1 MYRRSAKEMEYPAA
15 KCRTIFA
22 FIALFAMSIPL
33 FAQTAPLWAK
43 EVNGQRIEICS
54 AFGTR
59 TILVD
64 SNFNKIPEAPA
75 QPDQAQKKCDVCFV
89 SAVHI
94 TPPQTHNIEPHAANA
109 HFIRYPHFNIPGT
122 TKTKYTPQNSR
133 APPLYS

>member
-1 MYRRSAKEMEYPAA
+1 MEYPAA

-22 FIALFAMSIPL
+22 FIALFAMSISL
-33 FAQTAPLWAK
+33 LAQTAPLWAK

-54 AFGTR
+54 AFGMR

-64 SNFNKIPEAPA
+64 ENFNKIPETPS
-75 QPDQAQKKCDVCFV
+75 QNEKAQKSCDVCFV
-89 SAVHI
+89 SAAHV
-94 TPPQTHNIEPHAANA
+94 TPPQTHNIEPYDANA
-109 HFIRYPHFNIPGT
+109 HVIRYPHFNISGT